1 MPVTAHRSPQAVEA
15 HLTRTER
22 PYVRIL
28 ILVLMAVVAALAAYL
43 TMAQRM
49 ADPDQFWHI
58 ATGRWIVQNGTI
70 PTHDVFSW
78 WATANNREWVAQE
91 WLFGILVYGA
101 YLLGGFTAVYWFAS
115 ILEGMTVFV
124 VYALV
129 RARKVDPLWALLV
142 TIASMF
148 GTIFFTAA
156 RPQMMTFVLIPLT
169 ALLLE
174 KGKWPWAL
182 AVVLLG
188 VNVHGGVWPLYVLVF
203 AFYEFPR
210 RWWLIGLA
218 AVVAVATPNPVGTFL
233 YPFKAMLNPRTAS
246 INEFMP
252 MVLWNYKGD
261 LAMMIAVILLTRR
274 RRIPWKDGL
283 FAIAFVLLS
292 LSAIRHL
299 QWFYLIVL
307 PVLAPYLSLAAID
320 LSWLRLPQWL
330 RNRLPARLRSLIG
343 PRDDAAST
351 QNAASE
357 ATLTPVAS
365 VSAAPSPA
373 PPGPEATPGEDEVPS
388 LTLGRSGLRTLE
400 YALVATLVVATFFL
414 SGAVSR
420 QPLDVDRWYPKD
432 MIAYLKLYKA
442 KRIFNIWHEGG
453 YLILNGIRPLIDGRG
468 DPYTAQAPGQKD
480 LLSEYMDTADLKRDP
495 MQLFDELKVDY
506 VLVMQSPLLTVLLL
520 EPRLQLVKTDDY
532 HGLFKLLPK
541 PSSTTSA
548 SAESTETTVSPPGQ
562 WLRDAAKNARPTLP

>member
-1 MPVTAHRSPQAVEA
+1 MPLTVDSPPQAVEA
-15 HLTRTER
+15 LLPRTER

-101 YLLGGFTAVYWFAS
+101 YWLGGFTAVYWFAS

-129 RARKVDPLWALLV
+129 RARRVAPLWALLV

-156 RPQMMTFVLIPLT
+156 RPQMLTFVLIPLT

-203 AFYEFPR
+203 AFYEFPK

-218 AVVAVATPNPVGTFL
+218 ALVALVTPNPVGTFL

-252 MVLWNYKGD
+252 IVLWNYKGD
-261 LAMMIAVILLTRR
+261 LAVMLAVILLTRR

-283 FAIAFVLLS
+283 LAIAFVLLS

-307 PVLAPYLSLAAID
+307 PVLAPYLPVAALD
-320 LSWLRLPQWL
+320 LSRISLPQWL
-330 RNRLPARLRSLIG
+330 RDRLPSHARPPAGS
-343 PRDDAAST
+343 RDDATET
-351 QNAASE
+351 QDAA
-357 ATLTPVAS
+357 
-365 VSAAPSPA
+365 SPA
-373 PPGPEATPGEDEVPS
+373 PETTLRADDAPS
-388 LTLGRSGLRTLE
+388 SVILGRSGLRTLE
-400 YALVATLVVATFFL
+400 YVLVATLVIATFFL
-414 SGAVSR
+414 TGAVSR

-432 MIAYLKLYKA
+432 MIAYLKLHKA

-468 DPYTAQAPGQKD
+468 DPYTAQEPGQKD

-495 MQLFDELKVDY
+495 MPLLDELKVDY

-541 PSSTTSA
+541 PSSTASA
-548 SAESTETTVSPPGQ
+548 SAGTTEATVSPPGQ